1 MTQLTLFTDL
11 TPRAVSGAISGAVSV
26 PTPVVESVPVVVS
39 KAERAGQAAARP
51 NVSKDSGNLMQLA
64 ELIRQGREQMQAQAR
79 RRSRPVQSIGDL
91 AQAVL
96 LRHDLVARRRART
109 NSGRTGTGSLAG
121 TGVAARQA
129 DLADTPSE
137 VHVAS

>member
-1 MTQLTLFTDL
+1 MTQLTLFADL
-11 TPRAVSGAISGAVSV
+11 APGVVLV
-26 PTPVVESVPVVVS
+26 PSPVVVPQAQKGDSTTSRLITSSESEATSSDS
-39 KAERAGQAAARP
+39 KG
-51 NVSKDSGNLMQLA
+51 LMQLA

-96 LRHDLVARRRART
+96 LRHDLVARRRARS
-109 NSGRTGTGSLAG
+109 NSRGTASSPLTGAG
-121 TGVAARQA
+121 IASRQA

>member
-1 MTQLTLFTDL
+1 MTQLTLFADL
-11 TPRAVSGAISGAVSV
+11 TPGAVPV
-26 PTPVVESVPVVVS
+26 PAPVVVP
-39 KAERAGQAAARP
+39 KADEANG
-51 NVSKDSGNLMQLA
+51 LMQLA

-109 NSGRTGTGSLAG
+109 NPGRAGSHCLASDSRVGTGA
-121 TGVAARQA
+121 AARQA
-129 DLADTPSE
+129 DLADTVSE

>member
-11 TPRAVSGAISGAVSV
+11 APST
-26 PTPVVESVPVVVS
+26 VPVVVS
-39 KAERAGQAAARP
+39 KAESPKKNEARS
-51 NVSKDSGNLMQLA
+51 NVSGESGSLLQLA
-64 ELIRQGREQMQAQAR
+64 ELIRQGRNQMEAQAR

-109 NSGRTGTGSLAG
+109 NSARTNSGSFAG
-121 TGVAARQA
+121 TGGAARQA